1 MSRTIA
7 LDFDGVIH
15 SYRSFGPIDGAPID
29 GAFDCIRTLIQRHP
43 IYILC
48 AREWHGSAHSLA
60 GLNYI
65 PHWFEMH
72 QLGIPTYVDLNHEG
86 FWTDK
91 SRILITNRKLPA
103 SIYVDDRAYHF
114 QDWPQTMRELVTRL

>member
-1 MSRTIA
+1 LSKTIA
-7 LDFDGVIH
+7 IDFDGVIH
-15 SYRSFGPIDGAPID
+15 KFESYGNILGYPID

-48 AREWHGSAHSLA
+48 ARAWHSTSSPLG
-60 GLNYI
+60 GLNYM

-72 QLGIPTYVDLNHEG
+72 QLGIPTFVDTEYAQP
-86 FWTDK
+86 WEDK
-91 SRILITNRKLPA
+91 TRILITNRKLPA
-103 SIYVDDRAYHF
+103 TVYIDDRGLHF

>member
-1 MSRTIA
+1 MKTLAI
-7 LDFDGVIH
+7 DFDGVIH
-15 SYRSFGPIDGAPID
+15 KFDTYGNILGYPID
-29 GAFDCIRTLIQRHP
+29 GAFDCMRTLIQRYP

-48 AREWHGSAHSLA
+48 ARAWHSSSSPLG

-72 QLGIPTYVDLNHEG
+72 QLGIPTHVDLDPGPVWE
-86 FWTDK
+86 DK
-91 SRILITNRKLPA
+91 TRILITNKKLPA
-103 SIYVDDRAYHF
+103 SVYIDDRGLHF